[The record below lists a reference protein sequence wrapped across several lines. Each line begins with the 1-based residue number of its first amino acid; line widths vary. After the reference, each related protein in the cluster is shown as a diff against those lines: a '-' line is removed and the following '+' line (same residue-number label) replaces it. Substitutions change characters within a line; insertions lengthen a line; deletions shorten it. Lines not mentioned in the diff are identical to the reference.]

1 MRLTIKAFSAA
12 VLGIFCVTAALA
24 GPDPGQDTNKD
35 GKPDLWASYDKGG
48 YLTVAADD
56 SEHRDGRPHHWRYF
70 RAGKVYRR
78 EWDRNFDNKAD
89 LVILEKDGR
98 MVEKKQDDNFD
109 GRFEKSE
116 KFPS

>member
-1 MRLTIKAFSAA
+1 MPAVVCLWCAASAFAA
-12 VLGIFCVTAALA
+12 G
-24 GPDPGQDTNKD
+24 DPGQDTNKD
-35 GKPDLWASYDKGG
+35 GKPDLWASYDKNGF
-48 YLTVAADD
+48 LTVAADD

-89 LVILEKDGR
+89 LIILEKGGR